1 MKVFLTESINQ
12 DAETLLR
19 EHVELD
25 IGCLEMGEKKFLERI
40 SDTDILFSK
49 TDPILIDRKAMDAA
63 TKLKYIARHGSGYN
77 NVDMAYAQE
86 KGIMVSNTPN
96 VNAVAIAEYTM
107 GLMLMMT
114 RRLMDA
120 AQASRRGN
128 PQRLD
133 FMGTNLQGKIL
144 GIIGVGRIGREL
156 VHLALA
162 FGMRVLAHHPRPSSK
177 KLADLDITLI
187 DLPELLSNSDVVSI
201 HAPLTDQTMN
211 LISSSELSIMKNSA
225 YLINMGRGGM
235 VDESA
240 LALALS
246 QGEIAGA
253 ALDVIKEEPVQKGHP
268 LLKLDNALIMPH
280 MAALT
285 HETQK
290 KIAITAVEDIIR
302 FCQGKTPKYLV
313 NPEVLG

>member
-25 IGCLEMGEKKFLERI
+25 IGTLEMGKKKFLERI
-40 SDTDILFSK
+40 SDSDILFSK
-49 TDPILIDRKAMDAA
+49 TDPLLIDRKVMDAA
-63 TKLKYIARHGSGYN
+63 PKLKYIARHGSGYN
-77 NVDMAYAQE
+77 NVDMVYAGE

-96 VNAVAIAEYTM
+96 VNAMAIAEYTM

-120 AQASRRGN
+120 ALASRNGN

-133 FMGTNLQGKIL
+133 FMGTDLQGKTL
-144 GIIGVGRIGREL
+144 GIIGVGSIGREL
-156 VHLALA
+156 VYRALA
-162 FGMRVLAHHPRPSSK
+162 FRMKVLAYHPRPSAK
-177 KLADLDITLI
+177 KLADLDITLV
-187 DLPELLSNSDVVSI
+187 DLPELLANSDIVTI
-201 HAPLTDQTMN
+201 HAPLTEQTRN
-211 LISSSELSIMKNSA
+211 LISSPELSIMKKSS
-225 YLINMGRGGM
+225 YLINIGRGGM

-240 LALALS
+240 LALALR
-246 QGEIAGA
+246 QGDITGA
-253 ALDVIKEEPVQKGHP
+253 ALDVVEEEPVQKGHP
-268 LLKLDNALIMPH
+268 LLELDNALIMPH

-290 KIAITAVEDIIR
+290 NIAMTAVEDIIL

-313 NPEVLG
+313 NLKV